1 MKILEI
7 SNFLLFGDIW
17 NEILSEYYREA
28 ISKLNIFYLLF
39 NENIVHRICLR
50 MVRTITMMV
59 RKETGLAK
67 LVMVLI
73 LVRLVLQMEKIALR
87 IVIMI

>member
-1 MKILEI
+1 MVRIDRTFIKMIRI
-7 SNFLLFGDIW
+7 VKVVKQVNRIRIVS
-17 NEILSEYYREA
+17 
-28 ISKLNIFYLLF
+28 
-39 NENIVHRICLR
+39 IVHRICLR